1 MEKQDCWEER
11 NINLHDGVNRGELG
25 TITLVIILVVF
36 TGLGIFK
43 AIPAGGDVPNNV
55 ADIIM
60 CICAILGLHKV
71 AAPLLDKRLGGR

>member
-1 MEKQDCWEER
+1 MDKQDCCEER
-11 NINLHDGVNRGELG
+11 NINISDGVNRGELG
-25 TITLVIILVVF
+25 TICLVIVLAVF
-36 TGLGIFK
+36 VALGIFK
-43 AIPAGGDVPNNV
+43 AIPSGGDVPNNV

>member
-1 MEKQDCWEER
+1 MEKQDCCEER
-11 NINLHDGVNRGELG
+11 NINLFDGVNRGELG
-25 TITLVIILVVF
+25 TITLVIVLVVF

-43 AIPAGGDVPNNV
+43 AIPSGGDVPNNV

-71 AAPLLDKRLGGR
+71 AAPLLDKRFGGR

>member
-1 MEKQDCWEER
+1 MDKQDCCEER
-11 NINLHDGVNRGELG
+11 NINLSDGVNREELG
-25 TITLVIILVVF
+25 TVCLMIVLAVF
-36 TGLGIFK
+36 VALGIYK
-43 AIPAGGDVPNNV
+43 AIPASGDVPDNV